1 MDDNAVGLHKRCGPT
16 AFFVILAKKS
26 GARLSNR
33 YIAQEVGGGGIIN
46 LAEKPQNTKREVK
59 IMRRKK
65 LLRQV
70 AAAAVALSMAVS
82 LSAPAFAATFDLSNG
97 GLVITANDKGITVE
111 QDNGTSSTYSI
122 DEEIEIKGAYSSAN
136 GATLTAEENQQ
147 DENQPVTPAKAP
159 AKEETPKETPEA
171 EDAPAAEKKQEQKD
185 TEAPADPEQKTETE
199 NKDNNDPDNE
209 EKKEQNAPANG
220 ELNASAGEGQESK
233 AEEKPQPKTEAKASA
248 EATASASDN
257 TSNGPRKASAYEDR
271 MGEDSDDYG
280 YNSGL
285 RAGIVQ
291 IINNTA
297 KKIKVSLSNAHID
310 LPTAADTSAR
320 GQAAIDV
327 QGTGNVELKFSGSN
341 TLTGSGQSAG
351 IQKNDKTQDDKE
363 NTGTLTITADSQSDT
378 LDVKVDKYAL
388 GQDYQGA
395 AIGGHGK
402 KTSGEYVGYGTK
414 NIVIEGNGTVNT
426 NAQIGS
432 GYRGGAATGIVIQGN
447 AVVNV
452 ENYGIGGGGLPGW
465 YDNTKKP
472 GETDVTI
479 TGTANVT
486 VKNGTIGS
494 GVRGGELCGNA
505 KINISGN
512 AMVNV
517 EGGENAAAIGSGAGG
532 DANVTITGNA
542 KVTAVQKSEWSGGGA
557 GIGGGANGK
566 GYVTIGGKAQVK
578 ATGSAEKHGGSG
590 AYGAGAAIGDGG
602 TTSEKGADTVQ
613 NGENKFETDKD
624 SIQDGAEVEMT
635 NIGHNS
641 SNTVTK
647 TYKTDRWVTDG
658 DEEQPPEVCKHL
670 KGEYAA
676 ETTVYPN
683 CTKTGS
689 QTYRCISC
697 GEITREKTLA
707 ATPDSYW
714 SHSWQEIKVQPTCT
728 EDGYKVEKC
737 SRCGDEYGSRTK
749 TADALGHKFVET
761 VVAPTCTESGYTVQ
775 KCSVCGEET
784 GERTNI
790 VAPLGHEY
798 KNGVCIRC
806 GAPEPQENG
815 SAAPN
820 YTVTGAETYETSV
833 VDGRYII
840 AVPSEDAAL
849 NAVLGDLRAI
859 KAQGADVVVFRTRSR
874 ESSLVIDEMLAMGT
888 DVTPFVL
895 AHNGGEAQLTI
906 NGAVH
911 NELIH

>member
-1 MDDNAVGLHKRCGPT
+1 
-16 AFFVILAKKS
+16 
-26 GARLSNR
+26 
-33 YIAQEVGGGGIIN
+33 
-46 LAEKPQNTKREVK
+46 
-59 IMRRKK
+59 MRRKK

-97 GLVITANDKGITVE
+97 GLVIKADESGITVT
-111 QDNGTSSTYSI
+111 QDNGTSSTI
-122 DEEIEIKGAYSSAN
+122 GKDDEIVITGNYKPAG
-136 GATLTAEENQQ
+136 GATQTAEENQQ

-159 AKEETPKETPEA
+159 AKEETQEA

-199 NKDNNDPDNE
+199 NKDNNSDPADE

-220 ELNASAGEGQESK
+220 ELDASAGEGQESK
-233 AEEKPQPKTEAKASA
+233 AEDEGQPKPEAKASA
-248 EATASASDN
+248 EATASASTDA
-257 TSNGPRKASAYEDR
+257 SNGPRKAPAYEDR
-271 MGEDSDDYG
+271 MGEDSHDYG

-310 LPTAADTSAR
+310 LPSVADTTAR

-327 QGTGNVELKFSGSN
+327 QGSGEVELKFSGKN
-341 TLTGSGQSAG
+341 TLTGSGRSAG
-351 IQKNDKTQDDKE
+351 IQKNDDVS
-363 NTGTLTITADSQSDT
+363 TGKLTITADSQSDT
-378 LDVKVDKYAL
+378 LDVKVDEFAL
-388 GQDYQGA
+388 GNDNQGA
-395 AIGGHGK
+395 AIGGQGR
-402 KTSGEYVGYGTK
+402 KTYENYGGYGTK

-452 ENYGIGGGGLPGW
+452 ENDGIGGSRLN
-465 YDNTKKP
+465 YDATEKP

-479 TGTANVT
+479 TGNAKVN

-494 GVRGGELCGNA
+494 GVRSSESCGDA

-512 AMVNV
+512 AEVNV
-517 EGGENAAAIGSGAGG
+517 QGGGSAAVIGSGAGG
-532 DANVTITGNA
+532 NADVTITGNA
-542 KVTAVQKSEWSGGGA
+542 KVTAEQKNEWESGGA

-566 GYVTIGGKAQVK
+566 GHVTIGGQAQVK
-578 ATGSAEKHGGSG
+578 ATGSAEKHGSWENN
-590 AYGAGAAIGDGG
+590 GAGAAIGDGG
-602 TTSEKGADTVQ
+602 TTAGSSGSVQ
-613 NGENKFETDKD
+613 NGENKFTTDKG
-624 SIQDGAEVEMT
+624 IQDGAEVKMT
-635 NIGHNS
+635 NVGHID
-641 SNTVTK
+641 SNTVTQTRQDGK
-647 TYKTDRWVTDG
+647 WVTDG
-658 DEEQPPEVCKHL
+658 NAEWTPRECDHS
-670 KGEYAA
+670 KGTYAA
-676 ETTVYPN
+676 EKVEPY
-683 CTKTGS
+683 CKKTGS

-697 GEITREKTLA
+697 GAVRRTDTLA
-707 ATPDSYW
+707 VKPNHHNYVWVVT
-714 SHSWQEIKVQPTCT
+714 VQPTCT
-728 EDGYKVEKC
+728 EKGCKKDEC
-737 SRCGDEYGSRTK
+737 SICGNVWTSK
-749 TADALGHKFVET
+749 TLDALGHQFVET
-761 VVAPTCTESGYTVQ
+761 TVDPTCTESGYTVQ
-775 KCSVCGEET
+775 KCTRCHEEE
-784 GERTNI
+784 GERTNL

-815 SAAPN
+815 GSSSAAPN

-849 NAVLGDLRAI
+849 NAVLGDLRVI

-895 AHNGGEAQLTI
+895 SHNGSEARLTI
-906 NGAVH
+906 NGAAH

>member
-1 MDDNAVGLHKRCGPT
+1 
-16 AFFVILAKKS
+16 
-26 GARLSNR
+26 
-33 YIAQEVGGGGIIN
+33 
-46 LAEKPQNTKREVK
+46 
-59 IMRRKK
+59 MRRKK

-97 GLVITANDKGITVE
+97 GLVITAGESGITVT
-111 QDNGTSSTYSI
+111 QDGQTGSTSVSYDDT
-122 DEEIEIKGAYSSAN
+122 IEIKGSYSSPN
-136 GATLTAEENQQ
+136 GAALTAEENQQ

-159 AKEETPKETPEA
+159 AKASAKEETPKENSEETSGA
-171 EDAPAAEKKQEQKD
+171 ENAPAAEEKQEQKD
-185 TEAPADPEQKTETE
+185 TENLTDPEQKTETE
-199 NKDNNDPDNE
+199 NKDNNSDPADE

-233 AEEKPQPKTEAKASA
+233 AEDEDKPKTEAKASA
-248 EATASASDN
+248 EASTSASDDA
-257 TSNGPRKASAYEDR
+257 SNGSRKAPARSS
-271 MGEDSDDYG
+271 GEG
-280 YNSGL
+280 K

-327 QGTGNVELKFSGSN
+327 QGGDVELKFSGSN
-341 TLTGSGQSAG
+341 TLTGSGGSAG
-351 IQKNDKTQDDKE
+351 IQKNDKTQDGKE
-363 NTGTLTITADSQSDT
+363 NTGTLTITADSKSDT
-378 LDVKVDKYAL
+378 LNVKVDEFAL
-388 GQDYQGA
+388 GQDNQGA
-395 AIGGHGK
+395 AIGGGGR
-402 KTSGEYVGYGTK
+402 KTDGEYGDYGTK

-432 GYRGGAATGIVIQGN
+432 GFRGGAATGIVIQGN

-452 ENYGIGGGGLPGW
+452 GDGGIGGIGLPEW
-465 YDNTKKP
+465 YGTEKP

-479 TGTANVT
+479 TGNANVT

-494 GVRGGELCGNA
+494 GVRRGEVCGNA
-505 KINISGN
+505 KIEISEN
-512 AMVNV
+512 AVVNV
-517 EGGENAAAIGSGAGG
+517 EGGDNAAAIGSGAGG

-542 KVTAVQKSEWSGGGA
+542 KVTAVQKSDWYGGGA

-566 GYVTIGGKAQVK
+566 GHVTIGGSAQVK

-602 TTSEKGADTVQ
+602 TTGKKGTDTVQ
-613 NGENKFETDKD
+613 NGKNEFTTDKG
-624 SIQDGAEVEMT
+624 IQDGAKVEMT
-635 NIGHNS
+635 NIGHNGP
-641 SNTVTK
+641 NTVTQ
-647 TYKTDRWVTDG
+647 TRQNGEWVTDG
-658 DEEQPPEVCKHL
+658 KTEQPPEKCKHSQ
-670 KGEYAA
+670 GEYAA
-676 ETTVYPN
+676 ERVSPT
-683 CTKTGS
+683 CTEKGS
-689 QTYRCISC
+689 QTYRCSSC
-697 GEITREKTLA
+697 GEIIRVEELA
-707 ATPDSYW
+707 PDFGFW
-714 SHSWQEIKVQPTCT
+714 SHDRQTVTVQPTCT
-728 EDGYKVEKC
+728 EDGYKVTKC
-737 SRCGDEYGSRTK
+737 GRCHQELGSHYSIVK
-749 TADALGHKFVET
+749 ALGHQFVET
-761 VVAPTCTESGYTVQ
+761 TVAPTCTESGYTVS
-775 KCSVCGEET
+775 KCTRCHEEE
-784 GERTNI
+784 GERTNL

-895 AHNGGEAQLTI
+895 AHNGSEARLTI
-906 NGAVH
+906 NGAAH

>member
-1 MDDNAVGLHKRCGPT
+1 
-16 AFFVILAKKS
+16 
-26 GARLSNR
+26 
-33 YIAQEVGGGGIIN
+33 
-46 LAEKPQNTKREVK
+46 
-59 IMRRKK
+59 MRRKK

-97 GLVITANDKGITVE
+97 GLVITADESGITVK
-111 QDNGTSSTYSI
+111 QDGQNKATSI
-122 DEEIEIKGAYSSAN
+122 ADDEEIVVTGSYSSAN
-136 GATLTAEENQQ
+136 GAMQTAEENRQ

-159 AKEETPKETPEA
+159 AKEETSEETQEA
-171 EDAPAAEKKQEQKD
+171 EDAPASEKKQEQKD
-185 TEAPADPEQKTETE
+185 AEAPADPEQKTETE
-199 NKDNNDPDNE
+199 NKDNNNDPADE

-220 ELNASAGEGQESK
+220 ELNASAGEGQEPK
-233 AEEKPQPKTEAKASA
+233 AEDEGQPKPEAKASA
-248 EATASASDN
+248 EATASASDDA
-257 TSNGPRKASAYEDR
+257 SNGSRKAPAYEDR
-271 MGEDSDDYG
+271 MGEDSHDYG

-341 TLTGSGQSAG
+341 TLTGSGGSAG
-351 IQKNDKTQDDKE
+351 IQKNDKEQNGKE
-363 NTGTLTITADSQSDT
+363 NTGTLTITADNKSDT
-378 LDVKVDKYAL
+378 LDVKVDEFSL
-388 GQDYQGA
+388 GQDNQGA
-395 AIGGHGK
+395 AIGGGGRKTDGK
-402 KTSGEYVGYGTK
+402 YGGYGTK

-432 GYRGGAATGIVIQGN
+432 GFRGGAATGIVIQGN

-452 ENYGIGGGGLPGW
+452 GDGGIGGIGLPEW
-465 YDNTKKP
+465 YGTEKP

-479 TGTANVT
+479 TGNANVT

-494 GVRGGELCGNA
+494 GVRRGEVCGNA

-512 AMVNV
+512 AEVNV
-517 EGGENAAAIGSGAGG
+517 EGGDNAAAIGSGAGG
-532 DANVTITGNA
+532 DADVTITGNA
-542 KVTAVQKSEWSGGGA
+542 KVTAVQKSDWYGGGA

-566 GYVTIGGKAQVK
+566 GHVTIGGQAQVE
-578 ATGSAEKHGGSG
+578 ATGSAEKHDGTG

-602 TTSEKGADTVQ
+602 TTNMEKGPVQ
-613 NGENKFETDKD
+613 NGENKFTTDKG
-624 SIQDGAEVEMT
+624 IQDGAKVEMT
-635 NIGHNS
+635 NIGHNGP
-641 SNTVTK
+641 NTVTQ
-647 TYKTDRWVTDG
+647 TRQNGEWVTDG
-658 DEEQPPEVCKHL
+658 KTEQPTEKCKHSQ
-670 KGEYAA
+670 GEYAA
-676 ETTVYPN
+676 ESVPPN
-683 CTKTGS
+683 CTEKGS
-689 QTYRCISC
+689 QTYRCSSC
-697 GEITREKTLA
+697 GEIIRVEEVA
-707 ATPDSYW
+707 PNSGYW
-714 SHSWQEIKVQPTCT
+714 YHDRQTVTVQPTCT
-728 EDGYKVEKC
+728 EDGYKVTKC
-737 SRCGDEYGSRTK
+737 GRCGKELSSRTK
-749 TADALGHKFVET
+749 TANALGHQFVET
-761 VVAPTCTESGYTVQ
+761 TVDPTCTESGYTVS
-775 KCSVCGEET
+775 KCTRCGKET

-815 SAAPN
+815 GSSSAAPN

>member
-1 MDDNAVGLHKRCGPT
+1 
-16 AFFVILAKKS
+16 
-26 GARLSNR
+26 
-33 YIAQEVGGGGIIN
+33 
-46 LAEKPQNTKREVK
+46 
-59 IMRRKK
+59 MRRKK

-97 GLVITANDKGITVE
+97 GLVITANDSGITVKR
-111 QDNGTSSTYSI
+111 DDGTSSTYSI
-122 DEEIEIKGAYSSAN
+122 DEEIEIKGTYSSAN
-136 GATLTAEENQQ
+136 GATQTAEENRQE
-147 DENQPVTPAKAP
+147 ENQPVTPAKAP
-159 AKEETPKETPEA
+159 AKEETSEETPEA
-171 EDAPAAEKKQEQKD
+171 EDTPAAEKKQEQKD
-185 TEAPADPEQKTETE
+185 TEAPADPEQNTETE
-199 NKDNNDPDNE
+199 NKDNNSDPDNE

-233 AEEKPQPKTEAKASA
+233 AEDEGQPKLKTEAKASA
-248 EATASASDN
+248 EASASASDDTSDN
-257 TSNGPRKASAYEDR
+257 ASNGPHKAPARSG
-271 MGEDSDDYG
+271 GEGERTS
-280 YNSGL
+280 
-285 RAGIVQ
+285 IIQ

-327 QGTGNVELKFSGSN
+327 QGGDVELKFSGKN
-341 TLTGSGQSAG
+341 TLTGSGGSAG
-351 IQKNDKTQDDKE
+351 IQKNDKTQDGKE
-363 NTGTLTITADSQSDT
+363 NTGTLTITADNKSDT
-378 LDVKVDKYAL
+378 LDVKVDEFSL
-388 GQDYQGA
+388 GQDNQGA
-395 AIGGHGK
+395 AIGGGGRKTDGK
-402 KTSGEYVGYGTK
+402 YGGYGTK

-432 GYRGGAATGIVIQGN
+432 GFRGGAATGIVIQGN

-452 ENYGIGGGGLPGW
+452 GDGGIGGIGLPEW
-465 YDNTKKP
+465 YGTEKP

-479 TGTANVT
+479 TGNANVT

-494 GVRGGELCGNA
+494 GVRRGEVCGNA
-505 KINISGN
+505 KIEISEN
-512 AMVNV
+512 AVVNV
-517 EGGENAAAIGSGAGG
+517 EGGDNAAAIGSGAGG

-542 KVTAVQKSEWSGGGA
+542 KVTAVQKSDWYGGGA

-566 GYVTIGGKAQVK
+566 GHVTIGGSAQVK

-602 TTSEKGADTVQ
+602 TTGKKGTDTVQ
-613 NGENKFETDKD
+613 NGKNEFTTDKD
-624 SIQDGAEVEMT
+624 SIQDGAEVKMT
-635 NIGHNS
+635 NIGRNGP
-641 SNTVTK
+641 NTVTQ
-647 TYKTDRWVTDG
+647 TRQNGEWVTDG
-658 DEEQPPEVCKHL
+658 KTEQPTEKCKHK

-676 ETTVYPN
+676 EHVYPN
-683 CTKTGS
+683 CTETGS

-697 GEITREKTLA
+697 GEITRVETLA
-707 ATPDSYW
+707 VNPSRHNYVWVKFPA
-714 SHSWQEIKVQPTCT
+714 TCT
-728 EDGYKVEKC
+728 KDGYSVYTC
-737 SRCGDEYGSRTK
+737 SRCGEELSSRTK
-749 TADALGHKFVET
+749 TTNALGHQFVET
-761 VVAPTCTESGYTVQ
+761 TVDPTCTESGYTVK
-775 KCSVCGEET
+775 KCTRCGEEE
-784 GERTNI
+784 GERTNL

-815 SAAPN
+815 GSSSAAPN

-874 ESSLVIDEMLAMGT
+874 ESSLVIDEMLAMGP
-888 DVTPFVL
+888 DATPFVL
-895 AHNGGEAQLTI
+895 THNGSEARLTI
-906 NGAVH
+906 NGAAH

>member
-1 MDDNAVGLHKRCGPT
+1 
-16 AFFVILAKKS
+16 
-26 GARLSNR
+26 
-33 YIAQEVGGGGIIN
+33 
-46 LAEKPQNTKREVK
+46 
-59 IMRRKK
+59 MRRKK

-111 QDNGTSSTYSI
+111 QDDGTSSTYSI
-122 DEEIEIKGAYSSAN
+122 NEEIEIKGTYSSAN
-136 GATLTAEENQQ
+136 GATQTAEENRQE
-147 DENQPVTPAKAP
+147 ENQPVTPAKAP
-159 AKEETPKETPEA
+159 AKEETPEA

-199 NKDNNDPDNE
+199 NKDNNSDPADE

-220 ELNASAGEGQESK
+220 ELNASAGEGQEPK
-233 AEEKPQPKTEAKASA
+233 AEDEDQPKPEAKASA
-248 EATASASDN
+248 EATASASDDA
-257 TSNGPRKASAYEDR
+257 SNGTRKASAYEDR
-271 MGEDSDDYG
+271 MSGNEEKDSYT
-280 YNSGL
+280 SGL

-297 KKIKVSLSNAHID
+297 KKIKVSLSGAHID
-310 LPTAADTSAR
+310 LPGEAGTLSR

-327 QGTGNVELKFSGSN
+327 QGTGDVELKFSGSN
-341 TLTGSGQSAG
+341 TLTGSGRSAG
-351 IQKNDKTQDDKE
+351 IQKNDTTQDGKE

-378 LDVKVDKYAL
+378 LDVKVDKENAL
-388 GQDYQGA
+388 GQDNQGA
-395 AIGGHGK
+395 AIGGHGR
-402 KTSGEYVGYGTK
+402 KTYEKYGGYGTK

-432 GYRGGAATGIVIQGN
+432 GYRGGASTGIVIRGN

-452 ENYGIGGGGLPGW
+452 ENYGIGGGCLT
-465 YDNTKKP
+465 YDAAEKP
-472 GETDVTI
+472 GVTDVTI
-479 TGTANVT
+479 TDSAKVT

-494 GVRGGELCGNA
+494 GVRSGESCGDA

-512 AMVNV
+512 AEVNV
-517 EGGENAAAIGSGAGG
+517 QGGGSAAVIGSGAGG
-532 DANVTITGNA
+532 NADVTITGNA
-542 KVTAVQKSEWSGGGA
+542 KVTAVQKSDWYGGGA

-566 GYVTIGGKAQVK
+566 GHVTIGGKAQVE
-578 ATGSAEKHGGSG
+578 ATGSAEYHDSWQNN
-590 AYGAGAAIGDGG
+590 GAGAAIGDGG
-602 TTSEKGADTVQ
+602 TTSRGNTGPVK
-613 NGENKFETDKD
+613 NGENQFSTDKD
-624 SIQDGAEVEMT
+624 SIEDGAEVKMT

-641 SNTVTK
+641 PNTVTQ
-647 TYKTDRWVTDG
+647 TRQNGEWVTDG
-658 DEEQPPEVCKHL
+658 KTEQPTEKCKHS
-670 KGEYAA
+670 KGSYSIYE
-676 ETTVYPN
+676 ETVFPN
-683 CTKTGS
+683 CTETGS
-689 QTYRCISC
+689 KTYRCKSC
-697 GEITREKTLA
+697 GEVTKVETLDVN
-707 ATPDSYW
+707 PNRHSYG
-714 SHSWQEIKVQPTCT
+714 EVKFPATCT
-728 EDGYKVEKC
+728 EDGYSVYTC
-737 SRCGDEYGSRTK
+737 SLCGKPETGRHYNIVK
-749 TADALGHKFVET
+749 APGHQFVET
-761 VVAPTCTESGYTVQ
+761 TVAPTCTESGYTVQ

-784 GERTNI
+784 GERTNL

-815 SAAPN
+815 GSSSAAPA

-874 ESSLVIDEMLAMGT
+874 ESSLVIDEMLAMGP
-888 DVTPFVL
+888 DATPFVL
-895 AHNGGEAQLTI
+895 THNGSEARLTI
-906 NGAVH
+906 NGAAH

>member
-1 MDDNAVGLHKRCGPT
+1 
-16 AFFVILAKKS
+16 
-26 GARLSNR
+26 
-33 YIAQEVGGGGIIN
+33 
-46 LAEKPQNTKREVK
+46 
-59 IMRRKK
+59 MRRKK

-97 GLVITANDKGITVE
+97 GLVITADGSGITVK
-111 QDNGTSSTYSI
+111 QDNGTTSTYGA
-122 DEEIEIKGAYSSAN
+122 DEEIEIKGTYSSAN
-136 GATLTAEENQQ
+136 GAMQTAEENQQ

-159 AKEETPKETPEA
+159 AKAPAKEETSEETPKETPGA
-171 EDAPAAEKKQEQKD
+171 ENAPAAEEKQED
-185 TEAPADPEQKTETE
+185 TENLTDPEQKTETE
-199 NKDNNDPDNE
+199 NKDKNNDPDNE

-220 ELNASAGEGQESK
+220 ELNASAGERQESK
-233 AEEKPQPKTEAKASA
+233 AEDEGQPKPEAKASA
-248 EATASASDN
+248 EATASASNND
-257 TSNGPRKASAYEDR
+257 SNGPRKAPAYEDR
-271 MGEDSDDYG
+271 MSWEEEKDSYT
-280 YNSGL
+280 SGL

-297 KKIKVSLSNAHID
+297 KKIKVSLSGAHID
-310 LPTAADTSAR
+310 LPGEAGTLSR

-327 QGTGNVELKFSGSN
+327 QGTGDVELKFSGKN
-341 TLTGSGQSAG
+341 TLTGSGRSAG
-351 IQKNDKTQDDKE
+351 IQKNDKDPDGKD
-363 NTGTLTITADSQSDT
+363 NTGTLTITADSESDT
-378 LDVKVDKYAL
+378 LDVKVDEGAL
-388 GQDYQGA
+388 GQDNQGA
-395 AIGGHGK
+395 AIGGHGR
-402 KTSGEYVGYGTK
+402 KTYENYGGYGTK

-432 GYRGGAATGIVIQGN
+432 GYRGGASTGIVIQGN

-452 ENYGIGGGGLPGW
+452 ENYGIGGSNNYGYGTTG
-465 YDNTKKP
+465 T
-472 GETDVTI
+472 TDVTI
-479 TGTANVT
+479 TGNAKVT

-494 GVRGGELCGNA
+494 GVRSGESCGDA

-512 AMVNV
+512 AEVNV
-517 EGGENAAAIGSGAGG
+517 QGGGSAAVIGSGAGG
-532 DANVTITGNA
+532 NADVTITGNA
-542 KVTAVQKSEWSGGGA
+542 KVTAEQKNEWEGGGA

-566 GYVTIGGKAQVK
+566 GHVTIGGKAQVK
-578 ATGSAEKHGGSG
+578 ATGSAEKHGSWENN
-590 AYGAGAAIGDGG
+590 GAGAAIGDGG
-602 TTSEKGADTVQ
+602 TTGKKGTDPVQ
-613 NGENKFETDKD
+613 NGENKFETDK
-624 SIQDGAEVEMT
+624 SIQDGAKVEMT
-635 NIGHNS
+635 NIGHNG
-641 SNTVTK
+641 SNTVTQ
-647 TYKTDRWVTDG
+647 TRQNGQWVTDG
-658 DEEQPPEVCKHL
+658 KTEQPTEKCKHL

-676 ETTVYPN
+676 EKVYPN
-683 CTKTGS
+683 CTETGS
-689 QTYRCISC
+689 QTYRCKSC
-697 GEITREKTLA
+697 GEVTKVETLA
-707 ATPDSYW
+707 INPNRHSYG
-714 SHSWQEIKVQPTCT
+714 EVKFPATCT
-728 EDGYKVEKC
+728 EDGYSVYTC
-737 SRCGDEYGSRTK
+737 SRCGKPETGRHYNIVK
-749 TADALGHKFVET
+749 APGHKPVEIT
-761 VVAPTCTESGYTVQ
+761 VAPTCTESGYTVQ
-775 KCSVCGEET
+775 KCSVCHEET
-784 GERTNI
+784 GERTNL

-906 NGAVH
+906 NGAAH